1 MSGAPVLA
9 ARAALFSGAGLCYA
23 IYLKNPPAYDPV
35 FPEIMFRAAHQFD
48 FATDVIVTGPGLG
61 KSGAARDI
69 VIKTIE
75 AHTPIVLD
83 ADALNILSEN
93 EAIAQMLSER
103 DSPTIITPHP
113 LEAARLLKTTSD
125 VIQANRLEA
134 ARELARR
141 FKAVAVL
148 KGSGTV
154 IAAPDGKT
162 VINPTGNP
170 ALATA
175 GTGDVLSGITGALIA
190 QGWPVWE
197 ATLAAVWLHGKAADT
212 LALRRHGPIGT
223 VAGELAPEVRLH
235 LNLLIERKA

>member
-9 ARAALFSGAGLCYA
+9 AKAALFSGAGLCYA

-35 FPEIMFRAAHQFD
+35 SPEIMFRAAHQFD

-93 EAIAQMLSER
+93 GAIAQMLSER

-113 LEAARLLKTTSD
+113 LEAARLLKTGDS
-125 VIQANRLEA
+125 RLSPFSRD
-134 ARELARR
+134 REPSSPHRTAKRSSTRPATRHWQQQEQGTFFPELPVHRSRR
-141 FKAVAVL
+141 
-148 KGSGTV
+148 
-154 IAAPDGKT
+154 
-162 VINPTGNP
+162 
-170 ALATA
+170 A
-175 GTGDVLSGITGALIA
+175 G
-190 QGWPVWE
+190 
-197 ATLAAVWLHGKAADT
+197 LHGKPPSLPSGCMA
-212 LALRRHGPIGT
+212 RPPIHWLFAVT
-223 VAGELAPEVRLH
+223 DQLERWQV
-235 LNLLIERKA
+235 NWLLKSACT